1 MLTETDKQPAELE
14 DEAVLLAA
22 AREDP
27 NAFAELYLRYLG
39 PVYRYL
45 LAWTGSPADAE
56 DLAQETF
63 LRAYRTLDTYRP
75 RGSPFL
81 FWLLRI
87 ARNVAID
94 ASRRR
99 TVERARNSA
108 IRPLLSL
115 SHEHFDDRLL
125 LEQLLRQ
132 LTPGKQE
139 LLALR
144 FAAGLSTRGI
154 ARLLGKREGAVRKQ
168 LFRIIRELREAYDA
182 ATTE

>member
-45 LAWTGSPADAE
+45 LARTGSPADAE

-63 LRAYRTLDTYRP
+63 LRAYRALDTDRP

-94 ASRRR
+94 ASRR
-99 TVERARNSA
+99 TVERTRSSA
-108 IRPLLSL
+108 IRPPLSL
-115 SHEHFDDRLL
+115 SHEHLDDRLL

-132 LTPGKQE
+132 LTPEKQE

-144 FAAGLSTRGI
+144 FAAGLSTREI
-154 ARLLGKREGAVRKQ
+154 AQLLGKREGAVRKQ

-182 ATTE
+182 ATTK

>member
-14 DEAVLLAA
+14 EEAVLLAA

-45 LAWTGSPADAE
+45 LARTGSPADAE

-63 LRAYRTLDTYRP
+63 LRAYRALDTDRP
-75 RGSPFL
+75 RRSPFL

-87 ARNVAID
+87 ARNLAID

-99 TVERARNSA
+99 TVERTRSSA
-108 IRPLLSL
+108 IRPPLSL
-115 SHEHFDDRLL
+115 SHEHLDDRLL
-125 LEQLLRQ
+125 LEQLRRQ
-132 LTPGKQE
+132 LTPEKQE

-144 FAAGLSTRGI
+144 FAAGLSTREI
-154 ARLLGKREGAVRKQ
+154 TRLLGKREGAVRKQ

-182 ATTE
+182 ATTK